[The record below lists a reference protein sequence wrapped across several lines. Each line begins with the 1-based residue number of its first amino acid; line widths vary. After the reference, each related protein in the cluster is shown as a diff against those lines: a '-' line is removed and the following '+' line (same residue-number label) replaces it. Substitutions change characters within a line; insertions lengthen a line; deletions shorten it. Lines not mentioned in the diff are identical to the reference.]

1 MRTLCT
7 VVVALLAVGAVS
19 AAAQSGSGAEVAL
32 NYTYVHSNAP
42 PGGCGCFSWNGGSA
56 SAAWHVNSSFAG
68 VADFGAVHAGNYD
81 SSGFSPTMVSYLFGP
96 RYTYQARQGKLT
108 PYAQVLLGVAH
119 ATNGY
124 FPIGAGISSSASAF
138 ALTAGGGL
146 DITVAEHVAVRA
158 GQVEYFYTS
167 FPNGVN
173 RFQSNLR
180 VSAGVVFRFGSR

>member
-7 VVVALLAVGAVS
+7 VMVALLAVGAVS

-96 RYTYQARQGKLT
+96 RYTYRELYTWLPADMLPEGWSSHKQRITRA
-108 PYAQVLLGVAH
+108 LGWRR
-119 ATNGY
+119 
-124 FPIGAGISSSASAF
+124 
-138 ALTAGGGL
+138 L
-146 DITVAEHVAVRA
+146 
-158 GQVEYFYTS
+158 
-167 FPNGVN
+167 
-173 RFQSNLR
+173 
-180 VSAGVVFRFGSR
+180 